1 MRKGGEIL
9 IDGLIQFGVDTAF
22 CVPGE
27 SYLAALD
34 AIYDRSDRLRLI
46 TCRQEGGAAYMAEA
60 WGKISGDPGI
70 CFVSRGPGTSNAMIG
85 IHTAFQ
91 DSTPM
96 ICFVGQVSRND
107 RGREAFQELDYH
119 RTFSG
124 VAKKVISIDNAG
136 RIPEQLNQAWQ
147 QATTGRPGPVVVV
160 LYEDMLRDESP
171 VDDLFSTAS
180 SETQHHP
187 AAPSSQ
193 AIEAVITLI
202 EQAQKPLVICGDS
215 SWDQT
220 NAELIAELAHRY
232 QLPVATAFRRQDS
245 INNTHP
251 NYVGE
256 FGLTAPGPLLDYL
269 HDADL
274 LLVVG
279 PRLGD
284 ITTCGYQRLPVP
296 NGIEGQ
302 KLVHVHPAAE
312 ETNAVYCAQLSIVS
326 RSREFLEAMLNHKPK
341 TSDRTERIGYL
352 HKGYLD
358 FVNALRDPEADVRL
372 DEIMAFLR
380 QRLPSDSV
388 ITNGAGNYTTWPQRH
403 YQFRLAKTQLAPTN
417 GSMGYGV
424 PAAISAKLARPGSI
438 VISFSGDGCFLMNGQ
453 EVATAVQYRL
463 PIMFIVINNNR
474 YGTIRTHQE
483 KHYPGRMV
491 GTDLNNPD
499 FAALGSAY
507 GANGFTVE
515 NTEAFESVFE
525 KAIKSNHPSVIEIR
539 DFSPTSD

>member
-1 MRKGGEIL
+1 MRTGGEIL
-9 IDGLIQFGVDTAF
+9 IDGLIQFGVNTVF

-34 AIYDRSDRLRLI
+34 AMHDRSDRIRLI

-60 WGKISGDPGI
+60 WGKISGAPGT
-70 CFVSRGPGTSNAMIG
+70 CFVSRGPGASNAMIG

-119 RTFSG
+119 QTFSG
-124 VAKKVISIDNAG
+124 VAKKVISIDTPD

-160 LYEDMLRDESP
+160 LYEDMLRERSAAEN
-171 VDDLFSTAS
+171 LFSLSS
-180 SETQHHP
+180 SERQHHP
-187 AAPSSQ
+187 AAPSPQ
-193 AIEAVITLI
+193 AIESVKTLI
-202 EQAQKPLVICGDS
+202 EQAKKPLVICGDS
-215 SWDQT
+215 GWDQI
-220 NAELIAELAHRY
+220 NAELIAELAERY
-232 QLPVATAFRRQDS
+232 QVPVATAFRRQDS
-245 INNTHP
+245 IDNTHP
-251 NYVGE
+251 HYVGE
-256 FGLTAPGPLLDYL
+256 FGLVAPEPLLDYL
-269 HDADL
+269 NEADL
-274 LLVVG
+274 LLAVG
-279 PRLGD
+279 LRLGD
-284 ITTCGYQRLPVP
+284 ITTQGYQRLPVP
-296 NGIEGQ
+296 DGIAGQ

-312 ETNAVYCAQLSIVS
+312 ETNSVYRAQISVVS
-326 RSREFLEAMLNHKPK
+326 DSRNFLDTMLGQDPK
-341 TSDRTERIGYL
+341 VENRGELIKDL
-352 HKGYLD
+352 HQGYLD
-358 FVNALRDPEADVRL
+358 FVTAPRNPEAGVRM

-403 YQFRLAKTQLAPTN
+403 YQFRLAKTQLASTN

-424 PAAISAKLARPGSI
+424 PAAVSAKLARPESI

-453 EVATAVQYRL
+453 EVATAVQYQL
-463 PIMFIVINNNR
+463 PIVFIVINNNR

-483 KHYPGRMV
+483 KHYPGRKI

-499 FAALGSAY
+499 FAALGRAY

-515 NTEAFESVFE
+515 NTEEFETVFE
-525 KAIKSNHPSVIEIR
+525 QAIKPNNPSVIEIR
-539 DFSPTSD
+539 DVVAAS